1 MAQGTGR
8 RPGGLT
14 ALAVLN
20 FVFAGLH
27 ALNVLGAVFIY
38 AMAGSLKE
46 KMTTAD
52 DRAVFEA
59 FENMN
64 VGLWALILISTTL
77 ALVLLIVAGVGYLK
91 MRRWGRVT
99 GNLYAMISIVAGVLG
114 AMITPA
120 ELGGGFSIGTII
132 GLVYP
137 LLTLYFLNLTFKD
150 DLVS

>member
-1 MAQGTGR
+1 MALGR

-27 ALNVLGAVFIY
+27 ALNVLGAVFLY
-38 AMAGSLKE
+38 AMAGELKQQM
-46 KMTTAD
+46 KTAD

-64 VGLWALILISTTL
+64 VGLWALILISTFL
-77 ALVLLIVAGVGYLK
+77 GLVLLIVAGVGYLK
-91 MRRWGRVT
+91 MRKWGRT
-99 GNLYAMISIVAGVLG
+99 YGNVYALISIVASILG
-114 AMITPA
+114 AIVTPS
-120 ELGGGFSIGTII
+120 ELGGGIGIATII

-137 LLTLYFLNLTFKD
+137 LLTLYFVNATFKD
-150 DLVS
+150 DLIS

>member
-1 MAQGTGR
+1 MALGR

-27 ALNVLGAVFIY
+27 ALNVLGAVFLY
-38 AMAGSLKE
+38 AMAGELKQQM
-46 KMTTAD
+46 KTAD

-64 VGLWALILISTTL
+64 VGLWALILISTFL
-77 ALVLLIVAGVGYLK
+77 GLVLLIVAGVGYLK
-91 MRRWGRVT
+91 MRKWGRT
-99 GNLYAMISIVAGVLG
+99 YGNIYALISIVSSVLG
-114 AMITPA
+114 AIITPD
-120 ELGGGFSIGTII
+120 ELGGGVGIATII

-137 LLTLYFLNLTFKD
+137 LLTLYFVNATFKD